1 MHDLWTHL
9 LINHIIHYNAQ
20 YYFWIKNLSTE
31 KMFFFVFFLLIKYLI
46 VSCGFKKPVFSSPP
60 CNTMV
65 HHLPQLPYIS
75 QLWMVGS
82 HVYCATKVSAAIRYV
97 EHIKNFVAWG
107 KVQLRPGAHSYTLL
121 YVVGTSCWCNEYYLS
136 CIGTRNT
143 YPHEFKNYAT
153 RTTIVAWEFLCLSC
167 YLILLII
174 ICLECLNLLFQRHGQ
189 WFPICNTTA
198 VVFSSTWTHSNR
210 WYESNSI
217 FLQRLLIY
225 YIIARQIIII
235 IVKRL

>member
-46 VSCGFKKPVFSSPP
+46 VSWGFKKPVFSSPP

-65 HHLPQLPYIS
+65 HHLPHLPYIP
-75 QLWMVGS
+75 QRWMVGS

-143 YPHEFKNYAT
+143 YPKNYNCSMRLPLFIMLLT
-153 RTTIVAWEFLCLSC
+153 SD
-167 YLILLII
+167 YLII
-174 ICLECLNLLFQRHGQ
+174 
-189 WFPICNTTA
+189 
-198 VVFSSTWTHSNR
+198 VVSKTWAMISHM
-210 WYESNSI
+210 
-217 FLQRLLIY
+217 
-225 YIIARQIIII
+225 
-235 IVKRL
+235 